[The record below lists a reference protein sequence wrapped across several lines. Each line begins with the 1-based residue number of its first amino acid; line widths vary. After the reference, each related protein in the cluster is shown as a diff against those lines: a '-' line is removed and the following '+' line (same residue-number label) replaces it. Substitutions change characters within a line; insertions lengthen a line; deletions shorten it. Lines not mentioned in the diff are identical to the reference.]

1 MNLEYTE
8 YLSDDE
14 LSKIAPMLER
24 LTMLEKQKASQDLY
38 MDFVK
43 RIWPNFIE
51 GKHHKIYADKLQ
63 QIVTGKLI
71 IT

>member
-43 RIWPNFIE
+43 RIWPSFIE
-51 GKHHKIYADKLQ
+51 GKHHKI
-63 QIVTGKLI
+63 
-71 IT
+71 

>member
-24 LTMLEKQKASQDLY
+24 LTMLEKQKTSQD
-38 MDFVK
+38 
-43 RIWPNFIE
+43 
-51 GKHHKIYADKLQ
+51 
-63 QIVTGKLI
+63 
-71 IT
+71 

>member
-24 LTMLEKQKASQDLY
+24 LTMLEKQKVSQDLY

-43 RIWPNFIE
+43 RIWPSFIE
-51 GKHHKIYADKLQ
+51 GRMAKSS
-63 QIVTGKLI
+63 V
-71 IT
+71 